1 MSAKC
6 HEETFLLT
14 LCGTLYLNGTSLGV
28 VAAAIGKVNGK
39 VGRARV
45 VGVEARRRTHS
56 DHCVAR
62 AS

>member
-14 LCGTLYLNGTSLGV
+14 LCGTLYLNGISLGV
-28 VAAAIGKVNGK
+28 AAATIAKGKD
-39 VGRARV
+39 GRAPV
-45 VGVEARRRTHS
+45 VGVEARRRTHG
-56 DHCVAR
+56 DYCVAR